1 MLCCWKKNTEK
12 KTLTKPL
19 LAESK
24 LVTGEPKILTER
36 RSPSVPV
43 PIKTFPPPPPKLES
57 AYSSLPTLPAP
68 IYIKSELLPVI
79 PEPSVEVKP
88 VPAPVPTPISVE
100 VKPVPTPVPAPVPTP
115 ISVEVKPV
123 PTPISV
129 EVKPV
134 PAAVL
139 ASVPTEDN
147 PVEIKP
153 ELVPI
158 ETKPIQKKNLKSNK
172 RI

>member
-88 VPAPVPTPISVE
+88 VPTPVPA
-100 VKPVPTPVPAPVPTP
+100 PVPTPVPAPVPTP
-115 ISVEVKPV
+115 VPTPV
-123 PTPISV
+123 PAPISV

>member
-24 LVTGEPKILTER
+24 SVTGESKILTER
-36 RSPSVPV
+36 RSPSVPIQ
-43 PIKTFPPPPPKLES
+43 IKTFPPPPPKLES
-57 AYSSLPTLPAP
+57 AYSSLPPLPAP
-68 IYIKSELLPVI
+68 IYVKSELSSVKPEPTLEVI
-79 PEPSVEVKP
+79 PIPAP
-88 VPAPVPTPISVE
+88 VPAPVPVE
-100 VKPVPTPVPAPVPTP
+100 VKPILVPIPAP

-134 PAAVL
+134 PAP
-139 ASVPTEDN
+139 VPPPLPIEDN
-147 PVEIKP
+147 PVEIKS
-153 ELVPI
+153 EQAPI
-158 ETKPIQKKNLKSNK
+158 EAKPIQKKNLKSNK

>member
-24 LVTGEPKILTER
+24 LVTGEPKILIER
-36 RSPSVPV
+36 KTPSVPV

-100 VKPVPTPVPAPVPTP
+100 VKPVP
-115 ISVEVKPV
+115 
-123 PTPISV
+123 
-129 EVKPV
+129 
-134 PAAVL
+134 AAIL

-153 ELVPI
+153 EQPPI
-158 ETKPIQKKNLKSNK
+158 EAKLIQKKNLKSNK

>member
-24 LVTGEPKILTER
+24 LVTGEPKILIER
-36 RSPSVPV
+36 KTPSVPV

-79 PEPSVEVKP
+79 PEPSVEVN
-88 VPAPVPTPISVE
+88 
-100 VKPVPTPVPAPVPTP
+100 PVPTPVPAPVPTP
-115 ISVEVKPV
+115 VPAPV
-123 PTPISV
+123 PTPVPTPVPAPISV

>member
-1 MLCCWKKNTEK
+1 MLCCWKKNMEK

-88 VPAPVPTPISVE
+88 VPTPVPA
-100 VKPVPTPVPAPVPTP
+100 PVPTPVPAPVPTP
-115 ISVEVKPV
+115 VPAPV
-123 PTPISV
+123 PAPISV

>member
-12 KTLTKPL
+12 KTVTNPR

-88 VPAPVPTPISVE
+88 VPTPVPA
-100 VKPVPTPVPAPVPTP
+100 PVPTPVPAPVPA
-115 ISVEVKPV
+115 
-123 PTPISV
+123 PISV

-134 PAAVL
+134 PAAIL

>member
-24 LVTGEPKILTER
+24 LVTGEPKILIER
-36 RSPSVPV
+36 KTPSVPV

-100 VKPVPTPVPAPVPTP
+100 VKPVPTP
-115 ISVEVKPV
+115 
-123 PTPISV
+123 ISV

-134 PAAVL
+134 PAAIL